1 MTLLPAILALL
12 VAAAGWYYAFYSSA
26 AGKLSGIERPSANR
40 LRVRLRRING
50 CLMIVLG
57 ALFFILAS
65 ALEQKW
71 RPLTIGWLTL
81 SVLVLLLPIA
91 ALVMIDLSLT
101 RRMREK
107 LRAAARQRDDNQDS
121 PS

>member
-81 SVLVLLLPIA
+81 SVQRA
-91 ALVMIDLSLT
+91 G
-101 RRMREK
+101 
-107 LRAAARQRDDNQDS
+107 AAAPDRGAGDDRFEPDAAHARKAARCGAS
-121 PS
+121 AR